1 MMSLSDWRSNIVDL
15 TLDDESDSEDDLY
28 SMPAPVPT
36 SSKVQTTLPTIPTPV
51 PRPTSTHAPQPSS
64 ASHVTSSQNRTL
76 NKPTP
81 CGSIAAA
88 NSRAQSS
95 TQNAASI
102 ESNSTIRQ
110 NYVHLTTNAADSAND
125 YGDDGHAG
133 KRRKLA
139 QFGLSTKTPQP
150 ASGRGGGLSSTS
162 SNGSQ
167 QKHTGSAFA
176 RRDATAAHAQ
186 PGPAPSRLTTKS
198 SSLHM
203 LNKAPSVQQMN
214 AALKAGSAS
223 SPLVE
228 QVAYSTPRPI
238 QISRI
243 PSRGDTHS
251 SRSLGSPATTTSK
264 TTAGAH
270 SYTKYGETQRTQYR
284 AHGGQSGATSAQAT
298 RTPPQAE
305 RFVPVV
311 FENRMREQATAM
323 HERQVGP
330 SAFTHTNNASRKEDK
345 DSVMSD
351 ASSIPDTMQA
361 AHPSQGRQDNRLPPS
376 VPISQSA
383 ARNATLSK
391 SAVAFTEEEEHLL
404 IFLKEVK
411 KYKWTLITS
420 EFNKDYPGRPYTA
433 LQSRYSTKTNR
444 RDRSQDPQ
452 VLNLPPR
459 WAAESAI
466 DWTSAHAD
474 NPGPRE
480 KVEAMNQ
487 HYGAR
492 PTTGG
497 AAKPAFMHHSTEQG
511 YSSGNDSGSRQ
522 HRPRRAPP
530 VNYDVRRRN
539 RRLAE
544 NVEEND
550 VDDVMPVNSATAD
563 ITMRSESPTAQ
574 LPVPVTSHIVVSEPL
589 EMQFDAD
596 NARIGLLVREGI
608 TGRQSLPY
616 LASAQRLTL
625 RNSPDDWM
633 WDQSSSRDWQGS
645 LVHVDFSSDEL
656 EQVLQAVTKIQNAP
670 QQSRHKTQRRH
681 FRAILKKMSE
691 PKLMNLRQA
700 LRRRLVSRD
709 SKSIQAFLQD
719 AIAGNITDAPQILR
733 LTAARLRK
741 PHSSGACDSTTTMLR
756 LRENGLQSKRG
767 WKAAVR
773 ALTYSSRNK
782 LTDTLGPLCSW
793 TGASSDIHTVAW
805 SPGGESFAA
814 GAVAVTDVDSMQ
826 YNRRNNLLFGDLR
839 RTSIHELAEHTV
851 PRPRTETGANSTHA
865 MFVSQDPKLYTTVTS
880 VGFSPSGKVMY
891 SAGYDES
898 ICVWHME
905 ADGLQ
910 PALGA
915 KLRHKAEVEMMIVNR
930 RFDGMLAT
938 AAKTTGGNAIKL
950 LTIDEDD
957 PANFTKHSF
966 RSEKAASRAD
976 LRILPQAVQF
986 EPRFGE
992 LLLAGF
998 GANARADSGFDLTGD
1013 LCLWD
1018 IETQTSIPIYGSNRN
1033 VFDVTFNPNRRTM
1046 PLFAA
1051 GCVANGNVNR
1061 GTRSVIRLYDE
1072 KAADRYTCA
1081 SEIECKALDINDV
1094 VWCPEDEQLIAAGCT
1109 DGRVY
1114 VWDMRRPDHPLRTLA
1129 HGPSLMPLQDGIHHE
1144 RTDTGI
1150 RFLSWGD
1157 TSTRLYSGSSDGVVK
1172 VWDVTRSEEETFV
1185 KDLITLDSGI
1195 MAGAFTSDHSR
1206 LLLGEVNGS
1215 VNVLDVGRD
1224 DCTLKDA
1231 EKLRYIPYAGADYE
1245 DDLVSGEPSVEEDVV
1260 DSGVTASMQLLQSQQ
1275 LQVVPMGTF
1284 PVWQVVQGP
1293 YYRGPFD
1300 QGVDA
1305 PFLRQQALELQLS
1318 MKSPQQAQCS
1328 IPACRDNMTLVTSEE
1343 IGDSGRSAD
1352 RIPDQL
1358 RRQWTALD
1366 TAARIIP
1373 GKSRCIH
1380 CARPARPSSSTDE
1393 DSPVLC
1399 ERCSFACLR
1408 CGADNPIAP
1417 ATTTLICDTC
1427 AGVWDIGALGFE
1439 CVEEPIANAKLNV
1452 PALRR
1457 FGRDMLEEKME
1468 NEAASF
1474 GDEMN
1479 ALTDYYFSLAIDR
1492 PESPPL

>member
-28 SMPAPVPT
+28 SMPAPVPA
-36 SSKVQTTLPTIPTPV
+36 SSKRQTSKPTAPTPA

-64 ASHVTSSQNRTL
+64 TSNVTPSRNQALNR
-76 NKPTP
+76 PTP
-81 CGSIAAA
+81 SGPIAAA
-88 NSRAQSS
+88 NGRAQSS
-95 TQNAASI
+95 TQNAT
-102 ESNSTIRQ
+102 SNGNNGAIRQ
-110 NYVHLTTNAADSAND
+110 NYVHLPTNTTDGADD
-125 YGDDGHAG
+125 YGEEGHAG

-139 QFGLSTKTPQP
+139 QPGLSTKTPQP
-150 ASGRGGGLSSTS
+150 PRGIGGGLSSV
-162 SNGSQ
+162 SNSSQ
-167 QKHTGSAFA
+167 QNHTGSAFA
-176 RRDATAAHAQ
+176 RGDVAEAHAQ
-186 PGPAPSRLTTKS
+186 PGLAPSRLTTKS

-228 QVAYSTPRPI
+228 QVANSTPRPI

-243 PSRGDTHS
+243 PSRSDVHIS
-251 SRSLGSPATTTSK
+251 QSPSAPVPAMTTPKTTT
-264 TTAGAH
+264 GARL
-270 SYTKYGETQRTQYR
+270 YTQHGETQEMFGP
-284 AHGGQSGATSAQAT
+284 AVS
-298 RTPPQAE
+298 
-305 RFVPVV
+305 
-311 FENRMREQATAM
+311 ENGMREQATVM
-323 HERQVGP
+323 HERRDG
-330 SAFTHTNNASRKEDK
+330 SLASTHTNNAFRKEAK

-351 ASSIPDTMQA
+351 AFGAPDTMQA
-361 AHPSQGRQDNRLPPS
+361 AHQSQGRQGNPSPPS

-383 ARNATLSK
+383 ARSETLSR

-433 LQSRYSTKTNR
+433 LQSRYSTKTNK

-452 VLNLPPR
+452 VLSLPPR

-480 KVEAMNQ
+480 RVEVMNQ
-487 HYGAR
+487 QHSAR

-497 AAKPAFMHHSTEQG
+497 AAKPAFTHHSTEQD

-544 NVEEND
+544 DVEENE
-550 VDDVMPVNSATAD
+550 VDDVMPINSATAE

-574 LPVPVTSHIVVSEPL
+574 LPALVKSRIVISEPL

-596 NARIGLLVREGI
+596 NARIGLLVRKGI
-608 TGRQSLPY
+608 TKMQSLPY
-616 LASAQRLTL
+616 LASAQRFTL
-625 RNSPDDWM
+625 QNSPDDWM
-633 WDQSSSRDWQGS
+633 WDQSSSLDWQGS
-645 LVHVDFSSDEL
+645 LVHVDFSSAEL
-656 EQVLQAVTKIQNAP
+656 EEVLQAITKIQNAP
-670 QQSRHKTQRRH
+670 QKSRHNTQRRH
-681 FRAILKKMSE
+681 FRSILKKMSE
-691 PKLMNLRQA
+691 SQLIKLRQA
-700 LRRRLVSRD
+700 LRRRLISRD

-733 LTAARLRK
+733 LSAAQPRK
-741 PHSSGACDSTTTMLR
+741 PHSSGACESTATMLR
-756 LRENGLQSKRG
+756 MRENGLQSKRG
-767 WKAAVR
+767 WKSAVR
-773 ALTYSSRNK
+773 ALTYPSRNK

-805 SPGGESFAA
+805 SPGGQSFAA

-826 YNRRNNLLFGDLR
+826 YNRRNNLLFGDLQ

-851 PRPRTETGANSTHA
+851 LRPRTETGANSTHA
-865 MFVSQDPKLYTTVTS
+865 MFVSQDPKLYTTITS

-930 RFDGMLAT
+930 SFDGMLAT
-938 AAKTTGGNAIKL
+938 AAKTSGGNAIKL
-950 LTIDEDD
+950 LTINEDD
-957 PANFTKHSF
+957 PSVFTKHSF

-976 LRILPQAVQF
+976 LRILPQALQF

-998 GANARADSGFDLTGD
+998 GANVRADSGFDLTGD

-1018 IETQTSIPIYGSNRN
+1018 IETQSSIPIYGSNRN
-1033 VFDVTFNPNRRTM
+1033 VFDVTFNPNRRSM

-1072 KAADRYTCA
+1072 KASDKYTCA
-1081 SEIECKALDINDV
+1081 SEIECKALDMNDV

-1129 HGPSLMPLQDGIHHE
+1129 HGPSLMPLQDGVHHE

-1195 MAGAFTSDHSR
+1195 MAGVFTSDHSR

-1215 VNVLDVGRD
+1215 INVLDVGRD

-1231 EKLRYIPYAGADYE
+1231 EKLRYIPYTGADYE
-1245 DDLVSGEPSVEEDVV
+1245 DGPVSGEPSVEADVV
-1260 DSGVTASMQLLQSQQ
+1260 DSGVAAGMQLLQSQQ
-1275 LQVVPMGTF
+1275 LQVVPTGAF
-1284 PVWQVVQGP
+1284 PVRQVVQGP
-1293 YYRGPFD
+1293 YYSGPFD
-1300 QGVDA
+1300 QSVDA
-1305 PFLRQQALELQLS
+1305 PFLRQQALEIQLS
-1318 MKSPQQAQCS
+1318 MKAPRQAQCS
-1328 IPACRDNMTLVTSEE
+1328 IAACKDNIALVTSEE

-1352 RIPDQL
+1352 RIPDEL

-1366 TAARIIP
+1366 ATAKIIP
-1373 GKSRCIH
+1373 GKSRCTH
-1380 CARPARPSSSTDE
+1380 CARPARPSSSTDAE
-1393 DSPVLC
+1393 SPVLC

-1439 CVEEPIANAKLNV
+1439 CVEQPVTNTKLDV
-1452 PALRR
+1452 PTLRR
-1457 FGRDMLEEKME
+1457 FGRDMLEEKTE
-1468 NEAASF
+1468 NEVTSY

-1479 ALTDYYFSLAIDR
+1479 AQTDYYFSLAIDR